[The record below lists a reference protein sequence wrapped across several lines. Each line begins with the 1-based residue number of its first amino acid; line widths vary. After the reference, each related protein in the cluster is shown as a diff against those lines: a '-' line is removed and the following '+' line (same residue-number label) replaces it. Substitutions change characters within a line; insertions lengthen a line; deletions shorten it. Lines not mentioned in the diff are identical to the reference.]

1 VSTDVFWGRNFLL
14 CPEMLSILNDM
25 FPNRVWDAVEDWYI
39 REGVH
44 HPGDG
49 ERGPTPRPD
58 PELEELHPLLCSV
71 NGARLNPSTGG
82 TMKMKKDTIM
92 ASDSDTGRCRAPD
105 VWAGVATTR
114 ALVPLVHLHA
124 GNPNA
129 PESTEGLS

>member
-1 VSTDVFWGRNFLL
+1 
-14 CPEMLSILNDM
+14 MLSILNDM

-49 ERGPTPRPD
+49 ERGPTPKTD

-82 TMKMKKDTIM
+82 TMKMKRTLSWRVIPIQAGAVLRM
-92 ASDSDTGRCRAPD
+92 A
-105 VWAGVATTR
+105 
-114 ALVPLVHLHA
+114 
-124 GNPNA
+124 
-129 PESTEGLS
+129 GLE